1 MDSSAILIEKRN
13 ILEKHLKDGLNSYQ
27 SLFACNSDALF
38 AIDLSGYYVFLNP
51 ACEQI
56 TGYSQEEIA
65 KKKFTEVSA
74 IEDVAKVSAYFY
86 QALEGSFQNYD
97 CKIIQKNGQSVDL
110 NVTNLPISVNNE
122 IIGVYG
128 VAKDITEIKRK
139 KQRLKD
145 SEELYRILTENSMDM
160 IAQTDIVGNFI
171 YVSPVCEQI
180 LGHTPSELVGKS
192 SLEYI
197 HRDDFDRYLFNYQNA
212 VHIQPKS
219 MDTYRVRKKDGSFI
233 YMEIL
238 SNPYRNS
245 NKEVRVI
252 SVLRDISERIN
263 ADLDR
268 KRTEE
273 LLINSEKLSVAGQL
287 AAGIAH
293 EVRNPLTAI
302 KGFLQL
308 LNVNHEQK
316 DYLDIIHSEINRI
329 EMILT
334 ELLVIAKPQAMKTVK
349 TNIRELIEGVKTLIN
364 TQAIMTN
371 VQIETVYSPTLPEI
385 ICDENQ
391 LKQVFINFLKNSL
404 EAMPS
409 GGKISIQSECMNQN
423 EIIIRCIDTGSGIPP
438 EHLKRIGEPF
448 FTTKEKG
455 TGLGLLISKKIIE
468 NHHGKIQI
476 DSGEKGTS
484 IAVILP
490 IK

>member
-13 ILEKHLKDGLNSYQ
+13 ILEKHLKDGLYSYQ
-27 SLFACNSDALF
+27 SLFACNSDAIF

-65 KKKFTEVSA
+65 KKKFIEVIA
-74 IEDVAKVSAYFY
+74 LEDVARVSAYFY
-86 QALEGSFQNYD
+86 QALEGSLQNYD

-110 NVTNLPISVNNE
+110 NVTNLPITVNGE

-139 KQRLKD
+139 RHRLKD

-160 IAQTDIVGNFI
+160 IVKTDAEGNFI
-171 YVSPVCEQI
+171 YVSRVSEQI
-180 LGHTPSELVGKS
+180 LGYTPTELVGQS
-192 SLEYI
+192 SIEYI
-197 HRDDFDRYLFNYQNA
+197 HKDDIDRYLLNYHKA
-212 VHIQPKS
+212 IHIQPKS
-219 MDTYRVRKKDGSFI
+219 LDTYRMRKKDGSYI

-238 SNPYRNS
+238 SNSYRNS

-268 KRTEE
+268 KRTEQ
-273 LLINSEKLSVAGQL
+273 LLLNSERLSVAGQL

-308 LNVNHEQK
+308 LNVSQEQK
-316 DYLDIIHSEINRI
+316 DYIDIIHSEIIRI

-334 ELLVIAKPQAMKTVK
+334 ELLVIAKPQAMKTAK
-349 TNIRELIEGVKTLIN
+349 TNLRELIEGVKTLID

-371 VQIETVYSPTLPEI
+371 VQIETIYSSPFQEI

-391 LKQVFINFLKNSL
+391 LKQVFINFLKNSI
-404 EAMPS
+404 EAMPA
-409 GGKISIQSECMNQN
+409 GGKITIQTECMDEK
-423 EIIIRCIDTGSGIPP
+423 EIVIRCIDTGSGIPP

-455 TGLGLLISKKIIE
+455 TGLGLLVSKKIIE
-468 NHHGKIQI
+468 NHHGRIQI
-476 DSGEKGTS
+476 DSDENGTS

-490 IK
+490 IM

>member
-1 MDSSAILIEKRN
+1 MDSSAILIEKRI

-27 SLFACNSDALF
+27 SLLACNSDALF
-38 AIDLSGYYVFLNP
+38 AIDLAGYYVFLNP

-56 TGYSQEEIA
+56 TGYSQEEIS
-65 KKKFTEVSA
+65 KKKFFEVLA
-74 IEDVAKVSAYFY
+74 LEDVAKVSSYFY

-97 CKIIQKNGQSVDL
+97 CKLIQKNGQLVDL
-110 NVTNLPISVNNE
+110 NVTNLPITVNDE

-139 KQRLKD
+139 RQRLKD
-145 SEELYRILTENSMDM
+145 SEELYRILTENSMD
-160 IAQTDIVGNFI
+160 IIVKTDIAGNFI

-180 LGHTPSELVGKS
+180 LGYTPAELVSQS

-197 HRDDFDRYLFNYQNA
+197 HRDDVDRYLLNYQKA
-212 VHIQPKS
+212 IHIQPKS
-219 MDTYRVRKKDGSFI
+219 LDTYRMRKKDGSFI

-238 SNPYRNS
+238 SNSYRNS
-245 NKEVRVI
+245 DKEVRVI

-263 ADLDR
+263 ADLNK

-273 LLINSEKLSVAGQL
+273 LLLNSEKLSVAGQL

-308 LNVNHEQK
+308 LNINQGQK
-316 DYLDIIHSEINRI
+316 DYIDIIHSEIDRI

-334 ELLVIAKPQAMKTVK
+334 ELLVIAKPQAMKTAK
-349 TNIRELIEGVKTLIN
+349 TNIRELIEGVKTLID

-371 VQIETVYSPTLPEI
+371 VQIDTVYPSPLPEI
-385 ICDENQ
+385 NCDENQ
-391 LKQVFINFLKNSL
+391 LKQVFINFLKNSI
-404 EAMPS
+404 EAMPA
-409 GGKISIQSECMNQN
+409 GGKVTIQIECKHQKEM
-423 EIIIRCIDTGSGIPP
+423 IIRCIDTGSGIPS

-455 TGLGLLISKKIIE
+455 TGLGLLVSKKIIE
-468 NHHGKIQI
+468 NHHGRIHI
-476 DSGEKGTS
+476 DSDKNGTS
-484 IAVILP
+484 VAVVLP
-490 IK
+490 IT